1 MTSREST
8 IAEKFRAKF
17 DAFIQEH
24 KNDKLSKEDEELLRD
39 PARRRFIKHVTE
51 LEFAKRGI
59 SLHPTQPT
67 TKTLF
72 LLNKFFN
79 IKGDD
84 HYSKPELEDDVDF
97 FGKSIYEDA
106 SESQEE
112 IIKKEL
118 EDAEEER
125 NKIKTKIEEAKNKN
139 NLDKLKIRLKEIED
153 KEKKNRAALEERE
166 KARDESF
173 FTKGFRRLGNFIGF
187 SQPDE
192 NTVYYSIEA
201 SFAPYTDWTKS

>member
-1 MTSREST
+1 MTSRELT

-84 HYSKPELEDDVDF
+84 HYSKPEWVNDEEF
-97 FGKSIYEDA
+97 FGDDAYEDEPEPDEETCTLVRSGSQNEPIA
-106 SESQEE
+106 SLCTPKFPDLPILLPLSQ
-112 IIKKEL
+112 
-118 EDAEEER
+118 
-125 NKIKTKIEEAKNKN
+125 
-139 NLDKLKIRLKEIED
+139 
-153 KEKKNRAALEERE
+153 
-166 KARDESF
+166 S
-173 FTKGFRRLGNFIGF
+173 KGFAVERSHLSIILQATACNALCLYRSPKSMVSGF
-187 SQPDE
+187 S
-192 NTVYYSIEA
+192 
-201 SFAPYTDWTKS
+201 